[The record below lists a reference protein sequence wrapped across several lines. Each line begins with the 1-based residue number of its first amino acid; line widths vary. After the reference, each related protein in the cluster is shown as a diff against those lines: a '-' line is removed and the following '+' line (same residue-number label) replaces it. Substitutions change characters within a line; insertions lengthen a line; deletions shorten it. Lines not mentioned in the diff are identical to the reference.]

1 MGKKEIQSFQI
12 KNQKSSYSVEYDD
25 NIRITF
31 FSIFTQGWEV
41 LPNSATELLPKSP
54 DPLPTGSLTL

>member
-1 MGKKEIQSFQI
+1 MGKKEIRSFQI

-31 FSIFTQGWEV
+31 FSIFIQG
-41 LPNSATELLPKSP
+41 
-54 DPLPTGSLTL
+54 